1 MERKITFGQWEA
13 ICMLVTLL
21 TTKVILNYP
30 RVLASIGGPAAWF
43 LNIYYFII
51 ATVVFF
57 IISKLYGRFEGKD
70 LIDIGESI
78 GGKPVKIIVGIIFL
92 VFIIGLTSIYLRT
105 YSEEMAVISLNFS
118 PLSFVMVF
126 FTIGLIFSSYLG
138 LEPIA
143 RIQAFVIPIEIL
155 FLVTFTIALLP
166 IVDFSNFTPILGTG
180 PMEVFVKG
188 ASKLG
193 GFHDLIFLFIIT
205 PFIKKGG
212 EFKRIGYKTITIS
225 SIMFLLITFIFTGI
239 YPYPSVLEGYIP
251 IYELARMIS
260 FGRFLE
266 RFESLFIIVWALLGL
281 TYLSI
286 MFYFII
292 HVFRKTF
299 DLQYQRP
306 LIMPFAIL
314 VFYLSFLPERLMNTV
329 NLAVAFRDW
338 AFLVVFC
345 MFVALLIIGRYVGKG
360 KNKEK
365 KEKCSM

>member
-43 LNIYYFII
+43 LNIYYFLI

-57 IISKLYGRFEGKD
+57 IITKLYGRFEGKD
-70 LIDIGESI
+70 LLEIGESI
-78 GGKPVKIIVGIIFL
+78 GGKPVKVIVGIIIL
-92 VFIIGLTSIYLRT
+92 GFIIGLTSIYLRT
-105 YSEEMAVISLNFS
+105 YSEEMEVISLNYS

-138 LEPIA
+138 LEPIV
-143 RIQAFVIPIEIL
+143 RIQAFIIPIMVL
-155 FLVTFTIALLP
+155 FLITFTIALLP
-166 IVDFSNFTPILGTG
+166 LVDFSNFTPILGTG
-180 PMEVFVKG
+180 AMNVFVKG

-193 GFHDLIFLFIIT
+193 GYQDLIFLFLIT

-212 EFKRIGYKTITIS
+212 EFRKIGYKTITIS

-239 YPYPSVLEGYIP
+239 YPYPSILEGYIP

-266 RFESLFIIVWALLGL
+266 RFESVFIIVWALLGL

-306 LIMPFAIL
+306 LILPFAIL
-314 VFYLSFLPERLMNTV
+314 VFCLSVIPDRLMNTI
-329 NLAVAFRDW
+329 NLAISFRDW

-345 MFVALLIIGRYVGKG
+345 MFISILILGRYICKG
-360 KNKEK
+360 KHKEK
-365 KEKCSM
+365 KGRHSM